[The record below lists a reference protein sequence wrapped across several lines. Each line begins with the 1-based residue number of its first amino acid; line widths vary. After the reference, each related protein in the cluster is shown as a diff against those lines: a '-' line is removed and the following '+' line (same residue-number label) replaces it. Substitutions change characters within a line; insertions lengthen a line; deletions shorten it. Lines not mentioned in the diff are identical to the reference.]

1 MDKILAVYQENH
13 LREAYGMIKMP
24 RLDGKDRGEF
34 LDNVHC
40 TYVDALLRPFRL
52 CTNVL
57 NVSCCHRLP

>member
-1 MDKILAVYQENH
+1 VPTEIPAIGMDKVLAVYQENH

-40 TYVDALLRPFRL
+40 T
-52 CTNVL
+52 
-57 NVSCCHRLP
+57 